1 MNALERRD
9 SVMEEQK
16 INENTEM
23 CEQKKEKLPIVSYVF
38 FSLAAFCL
46 IIYLIAI
53 FYTPFADFFNRYV
66 SSVFRGLLATL
77 TNILPLSL
85 SELLLITLPITLFF
99 LIRFCMKKY
108 SGSWHDVGIFCLCA
122 LSVLSLFFS
131 LFIFTFG
138 TGYYTSELDVKLE
151 LEKPEKISKND
162 LAGTAEWLIGEVNSR
177 LDSIEFEEEG
187 SSVSPYTVRETNNI
201 LLECYGRLSME
212 YGFLPKL
219 TSYIKPVMLS
229 KPMTYTHIA
238 GVYTYF
244 TGEANLNTN
253 APDYSVPYTV
263 AHELAHQ
270 RGIAREDEANFIAF
284 LVCKES
290 EDAYIQYCGY
300 MNLLEYVLNALY
312 SADKELWETTYKKLD
327 NRAIYEMIAYND
339 FYEPYRDNIVGDIS
353 GAVNDAYLQ
362 ANGTEGTVS
371 YGLVA
376 ELAVAYF
383 NKNIEN

>member
-1 MNALERRD
+1 
-9 SVMEEQK
+9 MEEQI
-16 INENTEM
+16 INENAEVS
-23 CEQKKEKLPIVSYVF
+23 EEKKEKLPKISYIF
-38 FSLAAFCL
+38 FGLAAFCL
-46 IIYLIAI
+46 VLYLIAI
-53 FYTPFADFFNRYV
+53 FYTPFADFFNRYI
-66 SSVFRGLLATL
+66 SSFFRGVLASI
-77 TNILPLSL
+77 TNILPLSF
-85 SELLLITLPITLFF
+85 SELFVITLPVTLFF
-99 LIRFCMKKY
+99 IIRYCMNKY
-108 SGSWHDVGIFCLCA
+108 SGSWHDVGIFCLAA
-122 LSVLSLFFS
+122 LSILSLFFS
-131 LFIFTFG
+131 LFILTFG
-138 TGYYTSELDVKLE
+138 TGYYTSELDEKLG
-151 LEKPEKISKND
+151 LEKSEVISKEE
-162 LAGTAEWLIGEVNSR
+162 LASTAEWLIGEVNAKI
-177 LDSIEFEEEG
+177 DSVEFIEKS
-187 SSVSPYTVRETNNI
+187 SSVSPHSIRETNNLMI
-201 LLECYGRLSME
+201 NTYRSLSNE
-212 YGFLPKL
+212 YEFLPRL

-253 APDYSVPYTV
+253 APDYSIPYTV

-284 LVCKES
+284 LVCTS
-290 EDAYIQYCGY
+290 TDDDYIQYCGY
-300 MNLLEYVLNALY
+300 LNLLEYVLNALY
-312 SADKELWETTYKKLD
+312 STDKDLWEQTYKKLD

-362 ANGTEGTVS
+362 ANGTPGTIS

>member
-1 MNALERRD
+1 M
-9 SVMEEQK
+9 
-16 INENTEM
+16 
-23 CEQKKEKLPIVSYVF
+23 
-38 FSLAAFCL
+38 
-46 IIYLIAI
+46 
-53 FYTPFADFFNRYV
+53 
-66 SSVFRGLLATL
+66 
-77 TNILPLSL
+77 
-85 SELLLITLPITLFF
+85 
-99 LIRFCMKKY
+99 
-108 SGSWHDVGIFCLCA
+108 
-122 LSVLSLFFS
+122 
-131 LFIFTFG
+131 
-138 TGYYTSELDVKLE
+138 
-151 LEKPEKISKND
+151 
-162 LAGTAEWLIGEVNSR
+162 IGEVNAR
-177 LDSIEFEEEG
+177 VESIEFIEKS
-187 SSVSPYTVRETNNI
+187 SSVSPYSVREINTI
-201 LLECYGRLSME
+201 LLESYKKLSAK
-212 YGFLPKL
+212 YDFLPRL

-253 APDYSVPYTV
+253 APDYSIPYTV

-284 LVCKES
+284 LVCMES
-290 EDAYIQYCGY
+290 ENEYIQYCGY
-300 MNLLEYVLNALY
+300 LNLLEYVLNALY
-312 SADKELWETTYKKLD
+312 SSDKDLWEKTYQKLD

>member
-1 MNALERRD
+1 
-9 SVMEEQK
+9 MEEQM
-16 INENTEM
+16 INENIEI
-23 CEQKKEKLPIVSYVF
+23 KKEKLPKISYIF
-38 FSLAAFCL
+38 FGLALFCL

-53 FYTPFADFFNRYV
+53 FYTPFADFFNRYI
-66 SSVFRGLLATL
+66 SSIFRGILASI

-85 SELLLITLPITLFF
+85 SEIFLITLPITLFF
-99 LIRFCMKKY
+99 IIRYCMNRY
-108 SGSWHDVGIFCLCA
+108 SGSWHDVGIFCLAA

-131 LFIFTFG
+131 IFILTFG

-151 LEKPEKISKND
+151 LEKSEKISKEE
-162 LAGTAEWLIGEVNSR
+162 LSSTADWLIGEVNAR
-177 LDSIEFEEEG
+177 VESIEFIEKS
-187 SSVSPYTVRETNNI
+187 SSVSPYSVREINTI
-201 LLECYGRLSME
+201 LLESYKKLSAK
-212 YGFLPKL
+212 YDFLPRL

-253 APDYSVPYTV
+253 APDYSIPYTV

-284 LVCKES
+284 LVCVES
-290 EDAYIQYCGY
+290 ENEYIQYCGY
-300 MNLLEYVLNALY
+300 LNLLEYVLNALY
-312 SADKELWETTYKKLD
+312 SSDKDLWEETYQKLD
-327 NRAIYEMIAYND
+327 NRAIYEMIAYNN

>member
-1 MNALERRD
+1 MNR
-9 SVMEEQK
+9 
-16 INENTEM
+16 
-23 CEQKKEKLPIVSYVF
+23 
-38 FSLAAFCL
+38 
-46 IIYLIAI
+46 
-53 FYTPFADFFNRYV
+53 
-66 SSVFRGLLATL
+66 
-77 TNILPLSL
+77 
-85 SELLLITLPITLFF
+85 
-99 LIRFCMKKY
+99 Y
-108 SGSWHDVGIFCLCA
+108 SGSWHDVGLFCLAA

-131 LFIFTFG
+131 IFILTFG

-151 LEKPEKISKND
+151 LEKSEKISKEE
-162 LAGTAEWLIGEVNSR
+162 LSSTADWLIGEVNAR
-177 LDSIEFEEEG
+177 VESIEFIEKS
-187 SSVSPYTVRETNNI
+187 SSVSPYSVREINTI
-201 LLECYGRLSME
+201 LLESYKKLSAK
-212 YGFLPKL
+212 YDFLPRL

-253 APDYSVPYTV
+253 APDYSIPYTV

-284 LVCKES
+284 LVCVES
-290 EDAYIQYCGY
+290 ENEYIQYCGY
-300 MNLLEYVLNALY
+300 LNLLEYVLNALY
-312 SADKELWETTYKKLD
+312 SSDKDLWEETYKKLD

-362 ANGTEGTVS
+362 ANGTVGTVS